1 MTTPRAT
8 GIAGVVLAAGLSR
21 RMGQPKLLLD
31 LGGAPILRRS
41 VQQILSAGL
50 DEVVVVTGP
59 DAAPLA
65 AALAGLAVRRAQN
78 PDPAAGQAG
87 SVVAGV
93 AALGP
98 DVEAAVLALGDQP
111 TVSPDVI
118 RALVAAWRATGRPI
132 AAPVY
137 RDGRGNPVLFARDVF
152 PELLALTGDTGAR
165 TVIAADAARVTLVPV
180 DAPMPPDVDTPEDL
194 ARLRGEAP
202 GAPHRP
208 V

>member
-1 MTTPRAT
+1 M
-8 GIAGVVLAAGLSR
+8 IAGVVLAAGLSR
-21 RMGQPKLLLD
+21 RMGQAKLLLD
-31 LGGAPILRRS
+31 WGGAPVLRHA
-41 VQQILSAGL
+41 VQRVLAAGL

-59 DAAPLA
+59 DAAPLTP
-65 AALAGLAVRRAQN
+65 ALAGLAVRRAVN

-98 DVEAAVLALGDQP
+98 AIEAAVLALGDQP

-118 RALVAAWRATGRPI
+118 RALVAVWRATGRPI

-137 RDGRGNPVLFARDVF
+137 RDGRGNPVLFARAVF
-152 PELLALTGDTGAR
+152 PELLVLAGDAGAR
-165 TVIAADAARVTLVPV
+165 AVVAADPARVAVVTV
-180 DAPMPPDVDTPEDL
+180 DAAMPPDVDTPEDY
-194 ARLRGEAP
+194 ARLRGLEP
-202 GAPHRP
+202 PP